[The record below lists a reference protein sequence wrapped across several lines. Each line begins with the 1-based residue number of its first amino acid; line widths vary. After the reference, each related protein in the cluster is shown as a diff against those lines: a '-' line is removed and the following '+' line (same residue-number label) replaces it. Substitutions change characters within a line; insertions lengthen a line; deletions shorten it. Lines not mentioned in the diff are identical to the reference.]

1 MTVNG
6 KNVEVRARRPWSGS
20 HGDNEHDVKGTFGPV
35 TMGEIAICISC
46 PQKTCSGSCDTI
58 IKYRR
63 ENKSDQN
70 ERCIRAKKIP
80 NDFEDRV
87 NAGIGTAELAK
98 LYRVGTSTVYRWKK
112 KLGLVNTNLGRKSKQ
127 HGV

>member
-1 MTVNG
+1 MKFHERHVDVHASSTW
-6 KNVEVRARRPWSGS
+6 A
-20 HGDNEHDVKGTFGPV
+20 DNITRKHNLKKEPTEAD
-35 TMGEIAICISC
+35 MGEIAICVNC
-46 PQKTCSGSCDTI
+46 AETWCSGSCDTI